1 MITPK
6 TDWTT
11 TTRFEYTDYNR
22 IRNNLLYI
30 NDMLN
35 ELYPDKAQTLDLGDA
50 KTGYGENYAVS
61 EFNAFEEALESFTR
75 IGQDVNV
82 GDRNYYR
89 GNNSFIWADAL
100 NRLEQCCLK
109 WKDASMVRV
118 ESVTISGADNP
129 IDIWTKTSYTA
140 ETIQLSATVLPSNA
154 SNKNVTWSSS
164 NTSVATV
171 TQTGLVRRVGRG
183 TAIIT
188 VKTEDGNKTDT
199 RTINVSYGLTSVSI
213 NASSWSA
220 KETGLTKQLTLT
232 FNPTYAEGY
241 EVAWSSSNTSV
252 ATVDNNGLVTTVG
265 SGSAVITATINEPHF
280 NNVITKTC
288 SVTIN
293 ITISSITI
301 TPKTLGI
308 TSTGTYYLDVAIEPQ
323 GASTDFVLTTT
334 GVSSG
339 VTITKEGTRV
349 KVVATN
355 INTLQAPVVK
365 VSIKGKSDTANVMV
379 GKGTWFEYKDQI
391 YYYDFIYL
399 GSDLD
404 ASGIATM
411 LAHRAGTYYVNV
423 PSYKRYGF
431 VGQWGDTRDG
441 ALAHY
446 QINEVDGDIYAYVQE
461 HFSNELKNALQSVTK
476 KVHATN
482 TTSKSITA
490 KWFLPS
496 KDEID
501 PSINSSMTF
510 IDLKTVTYDYIYA
523 AGTERY
529 NRWNDGIFDLKD
541 YSYSTTVGILLR
553 SIVYEKV
560 VGGYEYG
567 VTKWQSYNNGG
578 FSGISLS
585 SWDRDSALRPLFFL
599 SKNLKV
605 KRSSIVGIDYVID
618 WTGASST
625 KLSDI
630 AVDSKVADITG
641 SK

>member
-1 MITPK
+1 MSYEWITPK
-6 TDWTT
+6 TDWIT

-30 NDMLN
+30 NEKLN

-50 KTGYGENYAVS
+50 KTGYANEYAVS

-100 NRLEQCCLK
+100 NRLEQCCLR

-171 TQTGLVRRVGRG
+171 TQTGLVRRVGKG

-220 KETGLTKQLTLT
+220 RETGLTKQLTLT

-365 VSIKGKSDTANVMV
+365 VAIQGKSDTANVMV
-379 GKGTWFEYKDQI
+379 GKGSWFEYKDQT

-404 ASGIATM
+404 GSGIATM
-411 LAHRAGTYYVNV
+411 LAHRVFSDARNEKGF
-423 PSYKRYGF
+423 YGK
-431 VGQWGDTRDG
+431 WGNTRDG

-501 PSINSSMTF
+501 ASYSSQQQF
-510 IDLKTVTYDYIYA
+510 LDLKTVTYDYFYNNSDWK
-523 AGTERY
+523 
-529 NRWNDGIFDLKD
+529 NRWNDGIIDLQD
-541 YSYSTTVGILLR
+541 YSYSTTVDVLFR
-553 SIVYEKV
+553 SIVYAST
-560 VGGYEYG
+560 GSG
-567 VTKWQSYNNGG
+567 WQYNKTIAICATNMVHTSINIASMDNN
-578 FSGISLS
+578 FPM
-585 SWDRDSALRPLFFL
+585 RPLFFL
-599 SKNLKV
+599 SKNLRV
-605 KRSSIVGIDYVID
+605 KRSSITGIDYVID
-618 WTGASST
+618 WTGASSI

-630 AVDSKVADITG
+630 TVGSKVADITG